1 MILLGL
7 GSNMGDREKNLETA
21 LRLLEEDRSISIDQI
36 SAIYETAPFGVT
48 DQADFLN
55 MVAEI
60 TTKLSPYQL
69 LAKCLAVEDLLG
81 RIRTRR
87 WGPRV
92 IDIDLLVYDEIQL
105 NEAALQLPHPGI
117 FQRAFVLIPILDIAP
132 QDMRIAGKPVNKFEE
147 KLAFLTNQKLHLWK
161 RVRWDSHNK
170 CFA

>member
-1 MILLGL
+1 MILIGL
-7 GSNMGDREKNLETA
+7 GSNMGDREKNLEAA
-21 LRLLEEDRSISIDQI
+21 LRLLEEDSGIFIDQI

-69 LAKCLAVEDLLG
+69 LAKCLAVEDLMG
-81 RIRTRR
+81 RVRTRH

-105 NEAALQLPHPGI
+105 NEAALQLPHPG
-117 FQRAFVLIPILDIAP
+117 FSQRAFVLIPILDIAP
-132 QDMRIAGKPVNKFEE
+132 PDMRIDGKPVKNLAD
-147 KLAFLTNQKLHLWK
+147 KLAFLTNQRLHLWK
-161 RVRWDSHNK
+161 RVRWDSRNK

>member
-1 MILLGL
+1 MILIGL
-7 GSNMGDREKNLETA
+7 GSNMGDRAKNLEAA
-21 LRLLEEDRSISIDQI
+21 LRLLEEDRSLSIDRI

-55 MVAEI
+55 MVAKI
-60 TTKLSPYQL
+60 TTRLSPYQL

-81 RIRTRR
+81 RVRTRQ

-92 IDIDLLVYDEIQL
+92 IDLDLLVYDEVQL

-117 FQRAFVLIPILDIAP
+117 FQRAFVLIPILDIVP
-132 QDMRIAGKPVNKFEE
+132 PDMRIAGKLVNNLEE
-147 KLAFLTNQKLHLWK
+147 KAALLANQKVRLWK
-161 RVRWDSHNK
+161 RVEWDSRNK

>member
-7 GSNMGDREKNLETA
+7 GSNMGEREKNLEEA
-21 LRLLEEDRSISIDQI
+21 LCLLEEDGSLAIDQI
-36 SAIYETAPFGVT
+36 SAIYETAPFGVM

-55 MVAEI
+55 MVAKI
-60 TTKLSPYQL
+60 TTRLSPYQL

-81 RIRTRR
+81 RVRTRQ

-92 IDIDLLVYDEIQL
+92 IDIDLLVYDEVQL

-132 QDMRIAGKPVNKFEE
+132 QDMKISGKPVNNLEE
-147 KLAFLTNQKLHLWK
+147 KLVLLADQKIHLWK
-161 RVRWDSHNK
+161 RVRWNSRDK